1 MVSLVRRA
9 RSSEDLFYLS
19 DVLVPFVSHAS
30 CNNICMVL
38 ELFVVLDLLL
48 DLVDLYGILPF
59 DSVTATS
66 EEVNELLV
74 VEY

>member
-1 MVSLVRRA
+1 
-9 RSSEDLFYLS
+9 
-19 DVLVPFVSHAS
+19 
-30 CNNICMVL
+30 MVL

-59 DSVTATS
+59 DSVTTTS
-66 EEVNELLV
+66 EKINELLV